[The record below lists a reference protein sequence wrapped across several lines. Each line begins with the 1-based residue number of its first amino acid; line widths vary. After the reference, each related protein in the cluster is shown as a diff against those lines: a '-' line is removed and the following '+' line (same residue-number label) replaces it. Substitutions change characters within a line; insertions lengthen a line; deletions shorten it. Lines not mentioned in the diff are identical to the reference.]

1 MPSRD
6 AGAPGIGPPGR
17 SLLFEF
23 ERDLPGAH
31 ALARGEL
38 SEEDARELKQLKALI
53 EARSGFSCDAYKERC
68 LRRRLAVRMRARA
81 VHRYADYAALLE
93 RDEEELERF
102 LAIVTINVSKFFRNA
117 EVWETFRREVVPELF
132 ALNEPEV
139 RILSAGCASGE
150 EPYSVAITL
159 LEYARAHGLEA
170 RLRRFRILGIDI
182 DREILAAARRAEY
195 GALALDETPPEV
207 RARWFEAGPK
217 YRLREEVKRLVQ
229 FRPLDLLNDP
239 LPSGQ
244 HVILCRNVTIYFKRE
259 FQEALLQR
267 MHEALNPG
275 GFLILGKVETL
286 IGPHS
291 RSFVAIANR
300 ERIFRKG

>member
-17 SLLFEF
+17 SFLF

-38 SEEDARELKQLKALI
+38 SEEDARELEQLKALI
-53 EARSGFSCDAYKERC
+53 EARSGFSCDAYKDRC

-195 GALALDETPPEV
+195 GALALDETPQEV
-207 RARWFEAGPK
+207 RTRWFEAGPR
-217 YRLREEVKRLVQ
+217 YRLRDEVKRLVQ

-239 LPSGQ
+239 LPAGQ

-267 MHEALNPG
+267 MHEALSPG
-275 GFLILGKVETL
+275 GFLVLGKVETL
-286 IGPHS
+286 IGPLS